1 MLPRRFWRG
10 RMLMRM
16 SWGIRVA
23 SSPTIGIFGGG
34 QLGRM
39 VAMAARAMDV
49 RSVSLDPGSDC
60 PASQVTDHH
69 IAAAYDDLD
78 AARELADRSDVVTY
92 EFENVDATA
101 IERIAELKPVY
112 PSPSVLRVCQD
123 REIEKDT
130 LSALGIPVPQY
141 RIVRSVEEAVA
152 AVDDVGLPV
161 VMKTVRWGYDGKG
174 QRVVRKAGDA
184 ADAFNS
190 LGGSIDAPVIVESLV
205 DFAMEV
211 SVVCARDQSGT
222 VRTFPVSENVH
233 VDGILDVSIVPA
245 RCSDAVKVKA
255 EGVARRVA
263 EGLDVVG
270 LIAVEMFVA
279 RDGSVLVNEL
289 APRPHNSGH
298 WTIEGCETS
307 QYEQLARIMV
317 GMPMGDV
324 GLRSPTV
331 MVNLLGDVWEA
342 TGGFAGL
349 GSGHGDAAD
358 ASTSLWQVGLSCWSQ
373 DGAHYGDWRD
383 GRRGIER
390 SSCRARGG
398 DATHRRLRFERCR
411 R

>member
-1 MLPRRFWRG
+1 
-10 RMLMRM
+10 M
-16 SWGIRVA
+16 S
-23 SSPTIGIFGGG
+23 SSTIGIFGGG

-39 VAMAARAMDV
+39 LAMAARAMDV

-78 AARELADRSDVVTY
+78 AARELAERSDVVTY

-101 IERIAELKPVY
+101 IEVISELKPVY

-130 LSALGIPVPQY
+130 LSALGILVPEY
-141 RIVRSVEEAVA
+141 RIVRSVEEAIT
-152 AVDDVGLPV
+152 AVGDVGLPV

-174 QRVVRKAGDA
+174 QRVARRAGEVEGAFDA
-184 ADAFNS
+184 
-190 LGGSIDAPVIVESLV
+190 LGGSVDAPVIIESLV
-205 DFAMEV
+205 DFSMEV
-211 SVVCARDQSGT
+211 SVVCGRDLKGEM
-222 VRTFPVSENVH
+222 RTFPVTENVH
-233 VDGILDVSIVPA
+233 VDGILDTSIVPA
-245 RCSDAVKVKA
+245 RCSDGVRVEA
-255 EGVARRVA
+255 ERVARSVA
-263 EGLDVVG
+263 DGLDVVG

-324 GLRSPTV
+324 GLRTPTV
-331 MVNLLGDVWEA
+331 MVNLLGEVWEA
-342 TGGFAGL
+342 TGGSPDWGAVMGMPRTHL
-349 GSGHGDAAD
+349 HLYGKSGYRVGRKMGHITVTGETVEEALSAAVAAREA
-358 ASTSLWQVGLSCWSQ
+358 AS
-373 DGAHYGDWRD
+373 
-383 GRRGIER
+383 
-390 SSCRARGG
+390 RA
-398 DATHRRLRFERCR
+398 
-411 R
+411 

>member
-1 MLPRRFWRG
+1 MPPG
-10 RMLMRM
+10 
-16 SWGIRVA
+16 S
-23 SSPTIGIFGGG
+23 TIGIFGGG

-39 VAMAARAMDV
+39 LAMAARALDY
-49 RSVSLDPGSDC
+49 RTVSLDLGEDC

-101 IERIAELKPVY
+101 IEVISELKPVY

-130 LSALGIPVPQY
+130 LSGLGVPVPEY
-141 RIVRSVEEAVA
+141 RIVRCVEEVESVA
-152 AVDDVGLPV
+152 AEVGTPA

-174 QRVVRKAGDA
+174 QRVVREVAEA
-184 ADAFNS
+184 ADGFAA
-190 LGGSIDAPVIVESLV
+190 LGGSDLAPVIYERFV

-211 SVVCARDQSGT
+211 SVVCARNLEGEM
-222 VRTFPVSENVH
+222 RTFPVTENVH

-245 RCSDAVKVKA
+245 RCSDEVKVEA
-255 EGVARRVA
+255 ERVAMSVA

-270 LIAVEMFVA
+270 LIAVEMFVT

-298 WTIEGCETS
+298 WTIEGCVTS
-307 QYEQLARIMV
+307 QFEQLARIMV

-324 GLRSPTV
+324 SSRSPTV

-342 TGGFAGL
+342 TGGSPDWGAVLDMPRTHLHLYGK
-349 GSGHGDAAD
+349 SGYRVGRKMGHITVTGDSVDEALAVAVAARDAA
-358 ASTSLWQVGLSCWSQ
+358 
-373 DGAHYGDWRD
+373 
-383 GRRGIER
+383 
-390 SSCRARGG
+390 ARV
-398 DATHRRLRFERCR
+398 
-411 R
+411 

>member
-1 MLPRRFWRG
+1 MPPG
-10 RMLMRM
+10 
-16 SWGIRVA
+16 S
-23 SSPTIGIFGGG
+23 TIGIFGGG

-39 VAMAARAMDV
+39 LAMAARALGY
-49 RSVSLDPGSDC
+49 RTVSLDPGEDC
-60 PASQVTDHH
+60 PASQVTDFH

-101 IERIAELKPVY
+101 IEVISELKPVY

-130 LSALGIPVPQY
+130 LSGLGIPVPEY
-141 RIVRSVEEAVA
+141 RIVRSVEEVESVA
-152 AVDDVGLPV
+152 AEVGTPA

-174 QRVVRKAGDA
+174 QRVVREVAEA
-184 ADAFNS
+184 ADGFAA
-190 LGGSIDAPVIVESLV
+190 LGGSDLAPVIYERFV

-211 SVVCARDQSGT
+211 SVVCARDLEGEM
-222 VRTFPVSENVH
+222 RTFPVTENVH

-245 RCSDAVKVKA
+245 RCSDAVNVEA
-255 EGVARRVA
+255 ERVAMSVA

-270 LIAVEMFVA
+270 LIAVEMFVT

-307 QYEQLARIMV
+307 QFEQLARIMV

-324 GLRSPTV
+324 SLRSPTV

-342 TGGFAGL
+342 TGGSPDWGAVRGMPRTHLHLYGKSGYRVGRKMGHITVRGDSVDEALAFAV
-349 GSGHGDAAD
+349 AAREA
-358 ASTSLWQVGLSCWSQ
+358 ASRV
-373 DGAHYGDWRD
+373 
-383 GRRGIER
+383 
-390 SSCRARGG
+390 
-398 DATHRRLRFERCR
+398 
-411 R
+411 